1 MKKKRISIL
10 GSTGSIGRQA
20 LEIIGKFPER
30 FKVVSLCAG
39 ENLEIL
45 ARQIQKFKPRM
56 ASVISEQKAKALKKM
71 VPGPVSVAWGEE
83 GLDRAAVAED
93 ADLVLMSLVGSPG
106 LKPLLKAIACG
117 KTIALANKEPM
128 VMAGKLIMEQARK
141 NSARLIPVDSEHSA
155 IFQLLEGKPR
165 KQIRRVILSASGGP
179 FLRGKKEQLKNV
191 SIAQVLKHPTWKM
204 GKKITVDS
212 ATLMNK
218 ALELIEAKWLFDL
231 SPGRI
236 SVIIHPQSI
245 VHSLVELNDGA
256 VFAHL
261 SVPDMRIPISY
272 ALFWPER
279 PGLDLKKLD
288 LAQISELKFEKPD
301 FNQFPAL
308 KLGFCALK
316 MGGSMASAMNAAN
329 EEAVKAFLS
338 GKISFNGIVR
348 IVEKVMDGHKS
359 AEPKNLEDVLE
370 VDRGARERARKLINV

>member
-20 LEIIGKFPER
+20 LEIIEKFPER
-30 FKVVSLCAG
+30 FKVVSLAAG

-45 ARQIQKFKPRM
+45 ARQIKKFKPRSV
-56 ASVISEQKAKALKKM
+56 SVISEQKAKALKKM
-71 VPGPVSVAWGEE
+71 IPGPVSVAWGEE
-83 GLDRAAVAED
+83 GLDRAATDED
-93 ADLVLMSLVGSPG
+93 ADLVLMSLVGSAG
-106 LKPLLKAIACG
+106 LKPLLKAISCG

-128 VMAGKLIMEQARK
+128 VMAGKIIMEQVRK

-155 IFQLLEGKPR
+155 IFQLLEGRPR
-165 KQIRRVILSASGGP
+165 KQLRRVILSASGGP
-179 FLRGKKEQLKNV
+179 FLGRKKEQLKNV
-191 SIAQVLKHPTWKM
+191 SIVQVLKHPTWKM

-231 SPGRI
+231 TPEQV

-245 VHSLVELNDGA
+245 VHSLVEMNDGA
-256 VFAHL
+256 IFAHL

-279 PGLDLKKLD
+279 PMLDLKKLD
-288 LAQISELKFEKPD
+288 LAEISQLKFEEPD

-308 KLGFCALK
+308 RLGFRALN
-316 MGGSMASAMNAAN
+316 MEGTMAAVMNAAN
-329 EEAVKAFLS
+329 EEAVRAFLS
-338 GKISFNGIVR
+338 GKISFNRIVR
-348 IVEKVMDGHKS
+348 IVEKVMDAHKS
-359 AEPKNLEDVLE
+359 WEPNNLGDVLKA
-370 VDRGARERARKLINV
+370 DCGARERARKLINV